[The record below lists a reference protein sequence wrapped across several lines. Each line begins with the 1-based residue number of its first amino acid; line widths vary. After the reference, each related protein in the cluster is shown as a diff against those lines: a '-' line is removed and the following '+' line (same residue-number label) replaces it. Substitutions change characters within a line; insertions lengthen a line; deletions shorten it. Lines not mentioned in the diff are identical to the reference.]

1 MSSYE
6 TGVPADE
13 GTSSGDLK
21 ERAVDTVAEVDAGA
35 MYVAGVAGEEVGH
48 VAQDVKSAARG
59 FFDETKMQL
68 ADQASTQ
75 QRRAAQALRG
85 TGDELMG
92 LASGTTT
99 GSGGMATSAVRSLGQ
114 QTRRAA
120 DWLEQREP
128 ADVVREV
135 RGFARRHT
143 GAFVMIAL
151 GVGIVAGRLTKALMS
166 DAQRANGGSA
176 RGTAGARP
184 MVTAGGMGATA
195 GGMGATGGAGT
206 MGTPGAMGTPGSM
219 GTTGSMGAAGTGEAA
234 GAGMGDTPIGDTLS
248 DERGLSADE
257 TASGEWSPSG
267 EAQR

>member
-13 GTSSGDLK
+13 GTSSGHLK

-35 MYVAGVAGEEVGH
+35 MYVAGVAGDEIGH

-85 TGDELMG
+85 TGDELTG

-176 RGTAGARP
+176 RGTADARP
-184 MVTAGGMGATA
+184 MVTAGGMGATGA
-195 GGMGATGGAGT
+195 GMGAT
-206 MGTPGAMGTPGSM
+206 GAMGTPGSM

-267 EAQR
+267 KAQR